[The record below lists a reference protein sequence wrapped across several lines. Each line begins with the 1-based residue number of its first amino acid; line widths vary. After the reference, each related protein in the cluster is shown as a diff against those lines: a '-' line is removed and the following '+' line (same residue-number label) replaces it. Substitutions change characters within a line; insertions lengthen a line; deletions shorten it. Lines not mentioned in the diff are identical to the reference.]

1 MSNQVAVAQPSAVA
15 AQEPKISYRDIQIA
29 ETNGGGG
36 GLLLPR
42 NFGEVVAFAELMS
55 KADIAVRKHFRGN
68 AGACMAVTLQAMR
81 WGMDPFAVANKT
93 YFVNDQLAYEAQLV
107 AAVVITTAPIAR
119 RPDYSF
125 SGEGASLKCLVTVE
139 MRDGSTKQYES
150 PPIGDIPN
158 KNSPLWKGDPQQQL
172 GYFSIR
178 SWARRHTPD
187 VIMGVYT
194 PDDLESSPRL
204 LSETPARARLAEK
217 LSGVPKGLGGFSAGF
232 VSAQIGGSE
241 TAHDQTAEESK
252 PAAQA
257 SADHGGVEASA
268 GGEGEAHPGTADP
281 EPAGVIVVD
290 GPVNEWF
297 ARGRKAAEDGMSRKA
312 LPPELRAAD
321 RADDA
326 AQWLAGFN
334 STKGSADA

>member
-1 MSNQVAVAQPSAVA
+1 MSNQVAVAQPNATVV
-15 AQEPKISYRDIQIA
+15 QEPKKSSYRDIQIA
-29 ETNGGGG
+29 ETNSGGG

-42 NFGEVVAFAELMS
+42 DFGEVVAFAELMS

-119 RPDYSF
+119 RPDYEF
-125 SGEGASLKCLVTVE
+125 IGEGAGLKCIVTVE
-139 MRDGSTKQYES
+139 MLDGSTKKYES
-150 PPIGDIPN
+150 PLLGAIKT
-158 KNSPLWKGDPQQQL
+158 KNSPLWVADPQQQL

-194 PDDLESSPRL
+194 PDELESSPRL
-204 LSETPARARLAEK
+204 VSEAPARSRLAEK
-217 LSGVPKGLGGFSAGF
+217 LSGAPKGQNGFSEGF
-232 VSAQIGGSE
+232 VAREIDGGE
-241 TAHDQTAEESK
+241 VITNE
-252 PAAQA
+252 PAP
-257 SADHGGVEASA
+257 DA
-268 GGEGEAHPGTADP
+268 GGEPVSAKPTPTGGDGAGTAEASHTASAADP
-281 EPAGVIVVD
+281 EPVS
-290 GPVNEWF
+290 EWF
-297 ARGRKAAEDGMSRKA
+297 AKGAEAARAGMSRKA
-312 LPPELRAAD
+312 LPPELRSPD

-326 AQWLAGFN
+326 AEWFSGYDSVKHGGA
-334 STKGSADA
+334 A